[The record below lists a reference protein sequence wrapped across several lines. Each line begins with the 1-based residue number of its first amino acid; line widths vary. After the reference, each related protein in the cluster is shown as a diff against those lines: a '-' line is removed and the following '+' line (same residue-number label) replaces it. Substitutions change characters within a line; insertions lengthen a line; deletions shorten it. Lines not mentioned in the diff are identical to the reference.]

1 MPQLKKKKRASRAEI
16 VRSNGVVVKN
26 ATSKSCWKGFE
37 RTVASYFGTKRVP
50 LSGSNSGHNT
60 NSDSL
65 HPDIYIECKV
75 REKFAVWSLFKDT
88 EGKAKVEKKIPLC
101 ALKQKGE
108 RGWLVLVRP
117 QDIVELAELIKSAQ
131 ETE

>member
-1 MPQLKKKKRASRAEI
+1 MPKKEIKKRKKKSKELI
-16 VRSNGVVVKN
+16 RSNGVKVMHP
-26 ATSKSCWKGFE
+26 TSKTCWKSFE
-37 RTVASYFGTKRVP
+37 RLVAGYFGTKRVP

-75 REKFAVWSLFKDT
+75 RGKFSVWALFSDT
-88 EGKAKVEKKIPLC
+88 EQKAKVENKIPLC

-108 RGWLVLVRP
+108 KGWLVLIRP
-117 QDIVELAELIKSAQ
+117 DDIVELAKLIQAVKR
-131 ETE
+131 